1 MRVHMRVHMRV
12 QRCSNSGE
20 LDVSSRGVPGPGP
33 RDRSP
38 DVRQAHLHEPVASAL
53 PTDLQAAQ
61 AQATAPFRGARARGA
76 LPRHSRGASAGGR
89 RQQPP
94 PASVLSACRP
104 GEPGESGA
112 AFRDWPWRSHG
123 ATPAPVCPLGRHC
136 RAGSRAGHHG
146 RRGRCGWGLASSFGG
161 ILILLL
167 KHRPRLG

>member
-1 MRVHMRVHMRV
+1 MRVHMRV

-53 PTDLQAAQ
+53 PTDLRAART
-61 AQATAPFRGARARGA
+61 QATAPFRGARARGA

-94 PASVLSACRP
+94 SSQPVAPESQARAAPPSVTGP
-104 GEPGESGA
+104 GGRTAPLLLRCARWAVTAGQGRGRVITAAGAGA
-112 AFRDWPWRSHG
+112 AGVS
-123 ATPAPVCPLGRHC
+123 
-136 RAGSRAGHHG
+136 
-146 RRGRCGWGLASSFGG
+146 LA
-161 ILILLL
+161 LLVAF
-167 KHRPRLG
+167 

>member
-33 RDRSP
+33 CDRSL

-53 PTDLQAAQ
+53 PTDLRAAR

-104 GEPGESGA
+104 GEPGGSGPGGRTAPLLLRCARWAVTAGQGRGRVITAAGAGA
-112 AFRDWPWRSHG
+112 AGVS
-123 ATPAPVCPLGRHC
+123 
-136 RAGSRAGHHG
+136 
-146 RRGRCGWGLASSFGG
+146 LA
-161 ILILLL
+161 LLVAF
-167 KHRPRLG
+167 